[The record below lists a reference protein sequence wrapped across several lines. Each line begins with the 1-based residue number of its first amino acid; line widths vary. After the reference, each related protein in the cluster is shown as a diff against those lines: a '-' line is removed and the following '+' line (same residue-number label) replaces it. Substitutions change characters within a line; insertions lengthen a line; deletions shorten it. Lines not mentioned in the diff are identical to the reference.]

1 MDNDEVARLAYL
13 ILLALAVGGWFIV
26 EQRQNL
32 GRVIKQA
39 AVWGMI
45 FIGAVAAVGLW
56 SDIRD
61 DVLPRQ
67 AVVGTGIIEVP
78 RRFDGHY
85 YLTLQLNSVDVE
97 FIVDTG
103 ATDVVL
109 TMQDA
114 RRVGL
119 DPDNLAF
126 SGQANTANGIVRTA
140 FTRVD
145 EVRLGDIID
154 RNLSISV
161 NGGKMDGSLL
171 GMSYLRRFE
180 SIEIRGDKLLLT
192 R

>member
-32 GRVIKQA
+32 GRMVKQA

>member
-1 MDNDEVARLAYL
+1 MDSDEVARLAYL

-32 GRVIKQA
+32 GRMVKQA

-61 DVLPRQ
+61 DVIPRQ
-67 AVVGTGIIEVP
+67 AIVGTGIIEVP

-85 YLTLQLNSVDVE
+85 YLTLQLNDVNVE

-109 TMQDA
+109 TMDDA
-114 RRVGL
+114 RRIGV

-126 SGQANTANGIVRTA
+126 SGQANTANGVVRTA

-145 EVRLGDIID
+145 EVRLGDIVD
-154 RNLSISV
+154 RNLSVSI
-161 NGGKMDGSLL
+161 NGGEMDGSLL

-180 SIEIRGDKLLLT
+180 SIEIRGDKLILS